1 MLSRAEDND
10 EGVCPEYQQRLGTKN
25 LPENVECWEICYFLS
40 YSNDGISYEI
50 IKVFPCMRLKF

>member
-10 EGVCPEYQQRLGTKN
+10 EGVSTTSWDHKSAGEKN
-25 LPENVECWEICYFLS
+25 RECWEICHVLS
-40 YSNDGISYEI
+40 YSNNDGISYEI